1 MQYRISH
8 AQNFED
14 VMLWRALSGVAQGRY
29 IDIGAQSP
37 DIDSVSRL
45 FFEAGWRGVHVDAC
59 ADYAEQLR
67 AARPNDTVVE
77 AAITDH
83 DGTLRFHEIT
93 GTGLS
98 TSSDAI
104 AKRHAEA
111 GFAVHDTEVKAMT
124 LDSLFE
130 RVGSREIHWLKIDV
144 EGSEASVLR
153 GWRTSPV
160 RPWIVVVEST
170 RPLSQIQSHEEWEPL
185 LTDKGYR
192 FVWFDGLNRFYVSS
206 DHPELA
212 TAFTVPPNIFDD
224 FALSGEANAP
234 FARVVARQRDEA
246 QAQAERAR
254 RDASLE
260 RAEAA
265 HQREG
270 REMDRQAASAALA
283 RVHAEA
289 EASLSAARADAEAAL
304 AAANVHAEAA
314 LAAEREGAQARFDAL
329 RNASMMREQQMS
341 SQLAAEREELR
352 RTQDLLHSTRSRL
365 EEARVEAHRWWS
377 AAEALRAE
385 RDSLLRSLSWRLTAP
400 LRAARRLLSDPRN
413 ASRMYARRGLS
424 FAMRRVVASSHRSKV
439 QSLLGRIP
447 GARDRMRAIAIADGV
462 IPGESKA
469 VVFQPAPTS
478 RHPGLSAEA
487 RRVHARLRDAMSV
500 RN

>member
-1 MQYRISH
+1 MPYRISH

-67 AARPNDTVVE
+67 AARPDDMVVK

-83 DGTLRFHEIT
+83 DGTVRFHEIA

-98 TSSDAI
+98 TSSDDI
-104 AKRHAEA
+104 ARSHADA
-111 GFAVHDTEVKAMT
+111 GFAVHDTEVEAMT
-124 LDSLFE
+124 LDALFE
-130 RVGSREIHWLKIDV
+130 RVDAREVHWLKIDV
-144 EGSEASVLR
+144 EGGEASVLR
-153 GWRTSPV
+153 GWRKSSV

-170 RPLSQIQSHEEWEPL
+170 RPLSQVQSHEEWEPL

-206 DHPELA
+206 AHVELA
-212 TAFTVPPNIFDD
+212 AAFTVPPNIFDD
-224 FALSGEANAP
+224 FALSGEASAP
-234 FARVVARQRDEA
+234 FARLVAKQRDDA
-246 QAQAERAR
+246 RAELAR
-254 RDASLE
+254 ERHNALLE

-270 REMDRQAASAALA
+270 REIDRQAASAALA
-283 RVHAEA
+283 LAHKEA
-289 EASLSAARADAEAAL
+289 AASLTAARAEAEAAL
-304 AAANVHAEAA
+304 AAASAQAEAM
-314 LAAEREGAQARFDAL
+314 LAAERVGAQARFDAL
-329 RNASMMREQQMS
+329 RNASMLREQQMTT
-341 SQLAAEREELR
+341 QLAAEREELR
-352 RTQDLLHSTRSRL
+352 CAQDALQGTLSRL
-365 EEARVEAHRWWS
+365 EEARVEAHRWWR
-377 AAEALRAE
+377 AAELLSGE
-385 RDSLLRSLSWRLTAP
+385 RDALLRSLSWRLTAP

-424 FAMRRVVASSHRSKV
+424 FAMRRVVASPYRSTM

-447 GARDRMRAIAIADGV
+447 GVRDRMRAIAVADGV

-469 VVFQPAPTS
+469 VALQRAPAS

-487 RRVHARLRDAMSV
+487 RRVYARLRGAMSGKH
-500 RN
+500 